1 MKLVKL
7 VVIWVEGFAKLV
19 DQTYTK
25 WWTILMNLFYRK
37 EHNLQENNQ
46 EDQVFATTSLLVDV
60 MHT

>member
-25 WWTILMNLFYRK
+25 MANDSHEFIL
-37 EHNLQENNQ
+37 LQG
-46 EDQVFATTSLLVDV
+46 T
-60 MHT
+60 